1 MDFKAIEKLTSE
13 KFWKSKAN
21 LNRSKIQ
28 RVFESYGKKFEQASI
43 STSFLNDK
51 FVSVNFYIKDEVLD
65 NYIEFKFRFKPIN
78 PRESLTFKTEVDS
91 LPEIRITYNES
102 NYKTYET
109 WNKALKKDIANKI
122 KALKEHL
129 TKLENML

>member
-43 STSFLNDK
+43 STSFLNGK
-51 FVSVNFYIKDEVLD
+51 FVSVNFYVKDEVLD

-102 NYKTYET
+102 
-109 WNKALKKDIANKI
+109 WNRALKKDIANKI

>member
-21 LNRSKIQ
+21 LNRTKIQ
-28 RVFESYGKKFEQASI
+28 RIFESYGKKFEQASI
-43 STSFLNDK
+43 STSFLNGK
-51 FVSVNFYIKDEVLD
+51 FVSVNFYIKDEVLE

-78 PRESLTFKTEVDS
+78 PRESLTFKTEVES
-91 LPEIRITYNES
+91 LPEIMITYNGA
-102 NYKTYET
+102 NYKSYET
-109 WNKALKKDIANKI
+109 YNKALKKDITIKI
-122 KALKEHL
+122 KSLRERL

>member
-1 MDFKAIEKLTSE
+1 MNYNNKLW
-13 KFWKSKAN
+13 KFNEFHYW
-21 LNRSKIQ
+21 
-28 RVFESYGKKFEQASI
+28 I
-43 STSFLNDK
+43 STSFLNGK
-51 FVSVNFYIKDEVLD
+51 FVSVNFYIKDEVLE

-109 WNKALKKDIANKI
+109 WNRALKKDIANKI

>member
-51 FVSVNFYIKDEVLD
+51 FVSVNFYVKDEVLD

>member
-43 STSFLNDK
+43 STSFLNGK
-51 FVSVNFYIKDEVLD
+51 FVSVNFYIKDEVLE
-65 NYIEFKFRFKPIN
+65 NYIEFKFRFNPIN
-78 PRESLTFKTEVDS
+78 PRESLTFKTEVES
-91 LPEIRITYNES
+91 LPEIMITYNDA
-102 NYKTYET
+102 NYKSYET
-109 WNKALKKDIANKI
+109 YNKALKKDITNKI
-122 KALKEHL
+122 KALKERL